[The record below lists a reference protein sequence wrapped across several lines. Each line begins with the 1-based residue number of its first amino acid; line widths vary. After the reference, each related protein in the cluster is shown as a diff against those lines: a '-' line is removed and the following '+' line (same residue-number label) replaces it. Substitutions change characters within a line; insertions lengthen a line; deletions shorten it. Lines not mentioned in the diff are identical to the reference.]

1 MKRNIL
7 FIIILI
13 LIFSTIFILNMKG
26 INEKK
31 PETEKPK
38 ISEKNTEKPKISEKN
53 TEKTKIKVK
62 FS

>member
-26 INEKK
+26 KEKK

-38 ISEKNTEKPKISEKN
+38 ISEKNTEK
-53 TEKTKIKVK
+53 TKITVK